1 MENNQQKTEQD
12 IAGKIALVT
21 GGTKGI
27 GKAIAAR
34 LAAAGATV
42 IVTARNQ
49 PEDAVFSYPFIAADL
64 SRTEDVAKVAEEITA
79 KFGGVDILI
88 NNMGANTYPGGGFHM
103 LSDEHWDQAF
113 QVNLFSSVRL
123 DRALLPQM
131 LKRKG
136 GVIVHISST
145 TGQFPIWESTMA
157 YTSAKAALNAYSKTL
172 SDEVAPQGLRVVTV
186 SPGLTKTEA
195 MSNFLNELAK
205 NATISVEEMT
215 QNLFN
220 RVGGV
225 PIGRMAE
232 PEETAELVHFLVSP
246 KASYITGA
254 NYFIDGGNFPV
265 VK

>member
-1 MENNQQKTEQD
+1 MNNQQQAEQD

-27 GKAIAAR
+27 GKAIADR
-34 LAAAGATV
+34 LAAGGATV

-49 PEDAVFSYPFIAADL
+49 PDEAEFPYHFIAADL
-64 SRTEDVAKVAEEITA
+64 SRPEDVTNVAEEIIA
-79 KFGGVDILI
+79 QFGSIDILI
-88 NNMGANTYPGGGFHM
+88 NNMGANTFPGGGFST
-103 LSDEHWDQAF
+103 LNDENWDQAF

-123 DRALLPQM
+123 DRALLPKM
-131 LKRKG
+131 LERKS
-136 GVIVHISST
+136 GVIIHISST
-145 TGQFPIWESTMA
+145 SGQFTIWESTMA
-157 YTSAKAALNAYSKTL
+157 YSSAKAALNAYSKAL
-172 SDEVAPQGLRVVTV
+172 SDEVAPQGIRVVTV
-186 SPGLTKTEA
+186 SPGLNKTEA
-195 MSNFLNELAK
+195 MSNFLNDLAK
-205 NATISVEEMT
+205 NAGISVEEVT
-215 QNLFN
+215 QNFFS

-225 PIGRMAE
+225 PLGRMAR

>member
-1 MENNQQKTEQD
+1 MNNQQQTEQD
-12 IAGKIALVT
+12 LAGKIALVT

-49 PEDAVFSYPFIAADL
+49 PDEAEFPYHFIAADL
-64 SRTEDVAKVAEEITA
+64 SRPADVTQVTEEINA
-79 KFGGVDILI
+79 QFGGVDILI
-88 NNMGANTYPGGGFHM
+88 NNMGANTFPGGGFGA
-103 LSDEHWDQAF
+103 LNDEHWDQAF

-123 DRALLPQM
+123 DKALLPQM
-131 LKRKG
+131 LARKN
-136 GVIVHISST
+136 GVIIHISST
-145 TGQFPIWESTMA
+145 TGQFPIWESTLA
-157 YTSAKAALNAYSKTL
+157 YTSAKAALNAYSKAL
-172 SDEVAPQGLRVVTV
+172 SDEVAPQGVRVVTV
-186 SPGLTKTEA
+186 SPGLNKTEA
-195 MSNFLNELAK
+195 MSNFLNDLAK
-205 NATISVEEMT
+205 NAGISVEEMT

-225 PIGRMAE
+225 PLGRMAE
-232 PEETAELVHFLVSP
+232 PQETAELVHFLVSP